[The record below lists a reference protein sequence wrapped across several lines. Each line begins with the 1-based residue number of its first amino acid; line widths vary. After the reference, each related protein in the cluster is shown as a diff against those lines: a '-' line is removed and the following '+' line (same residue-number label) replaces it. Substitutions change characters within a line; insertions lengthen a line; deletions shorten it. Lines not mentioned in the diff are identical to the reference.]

1 MHRELAAFL
10 IAGALLTISLA
21 LLAWPGHILKSQTR
35 LQQRLSLLLA
45 PGLATALSLVTLFR
59 SLLPAHS
66 LRASN
71 TLTWIPFGLSSLGA
85 LLVQS
90 SVFGL
95 VLWLVS
101 LPLVP
106 LEPLF
111 R

>member
-10 IAGALLTISLA
+10 LTGAVLTIA
-21 LLAWPGHILKSQTR
+21 LAWLAYPGHILRSQTR
-35 LQQRLSLLLA
+35 LQQRVSLLLA
-45 PGLATALSLVTLFR
+45 PGLATGLALATLFR
-59 SLLPAHS
+59 SLLPSIAH
-66 LRASN
+66 RPVHP
-71 TLTWIPFGLSSLGA
+71 LTWIPIGLSSLGA

-90 SVFGL
+90 SVFGM

-101 LPLVP
+101 LPFLA